1 MTDQVKLTLDQCH
14 ALAKDSLLK
23 RGADAAN
30 AAAVA
35 DTITAAERDGCASHG
50 LFRLPGYLSSLV
62 SGKVSGDAKPSLE
75 KLSPGVLRVNANNG
89 FAPLALS
96 HAYDALA
103 EAAKENG
110 IAACAITRMY
120 HFAALWPE
128 ATAMAERGCVSMAF
142 TAATPMVA
150 PAGGIKP
157 FFGTNPMAFGWPRKD
172 REPMVFDQASAAMA
186 RGEIM
191 IAARD
196 GHKVPATAGVDKD
209 GNPTTDPNEILEGA
223 QLAFG
228 GYKGAALALMIDL
241 LVGPLIGDFCSF
253 EAGEANLKDGGPPPG
268 AELIIAM
275 DPRRFGD
282 ADGFED
288 HAEKLFAELLKQPG
302 TRLPADRRY
311 RQRVV
316 VAKEGFSIPQSLYD
330 SVLEKAG

>member
-1 MTDQVKLTLDQCH
+1 VSEQVKLTLEQCH
-14 ALAKDSLLK
+14 ALAKDSLMK
-23 RGADAAN
+23 RGANEAN
-30 AAAVA
+30 AVAVA

-50 LFRLPGYLSSLV
+50 LFRLPGYLSSLI
-62 SGKVSGDAKPSLE
+62 SGKVSGNAKPSLE
-75 KLSPGVLRVNANNG
+75 RLSPGVLRVNADNG

-128 ATAMAERGCVSMAF
+128 ATEMANRGCVSMAW

-157 FFGTNPMAFGWPRKD
+157 FYGTNPMAFGWPRKD

-196 GHKVPATAGVDKD
+196 GHSVPSTAGVDKD
-209 GNPTTDPNEILEGA
+209 GNPTTDPNEILAGA
-223 QLAFG
+223 QSAFG
-228 GYKGAALALMIDL
+228 GYKGAALSLMIEL

-253 EAGEANLKDGGPPPG
+253 EAGAADNKDGGPPPG

-282 ADGFED
+282 AYGFED

-302 TRLPADRRY
+302 TRLPGDRRY
-311 RQRVV
+311 LNRQR

-330 SVLEKAG
+330 AILEKTG

>member
-1 MTDQVKLTLDQCH
+1 MTATVTMTLEQCH
-14 ALAKDSLLK
+14 QLVIDSLMK
-23 RGADAAN
+23 RGADLAN
-30 AAAVA
+30 ATAVA
-35 DTITAAERDGCASHG
+35 DTITSAERDGCASHG
-50 LFRLPGYLSSLV
+50 LFRLPGYLSSLI
-62 SGKVSGDAKPSLE
+62 SGKVSGDADPRLE
-75 KLSPGVLRVNANNG
+75 RLAPAVLRVNADNG

-96 HAYDALA
+96 RAYDALA

-128 ATAMAERGCVSMAF
+128 ATAMAERGCVSMAW

-157 FFGTNPMAFGWPRKD
+157 FYGTNPMAFGWPRKD

-196 GHKVPATAGVDKD
+196 GHKVPATAGVDKA
-209 GNPTTDPNEILEGA
+209 GNPTTDPNAILEGA
-223 QLAFG
+223 QTAFG
-228 GYKGAALALMIDL
+228 GYKGAALALMIEL
-241 LVGPLIGDFCSF
+241 LVGPLIGDLCSF
-253 EAGEANLKDGGPPPG
+253 EAGEVDNKDGGPPPG

-282 ADGFED
+282 AEGFED
-288 HAEKLFAELLKQPG
+288 HAEKLFTELLSQPG
-302 TRLPADRRY
+302 TRLPGDRRY
-311 RQRVV
+311 RQRIR
-316 VAKEGFSIPQSLYD
+316 VAKEGFSIPHSLYD
-330 SVLEKAG
+330 AILEKAG